1 MATKSGNKGRYICK
15 VGFYDIYAKDS
26 FKPKKTSKYNYAKA
40 DVAST
45 EYNLV
50 HAKKLVEKGFKTKD
64 EAVNKANDIDLF
76 NFSHINSYFLDIYD
90 VGNFINN
97 NITDNVGIHLDSYG
111 RAWIGSNGE
120 HIKMVSSER
129 FGDINKVTIN
139 VYSPNNNNF
148 NEVNY
153 YKELLGVFDLNCCM
167 AGLDRINNKIIYT
180 EQFID
185 FLFTHKIEVTN
196 TSQPLQTTIRLH
208 NKCEELKSDTS
219 NLDNEMELIQHSFFI
234 TTNKSIGPEWFEK
247 TKIYRDLVLKYFTF
261 KTPHPNSNQ
270 NIFNYN
276 VKDFVVNNYFSF
288 FYRSK
293 YFSQE
298 QLIIFWDIFVRGKNK
313 KVFNTLVDFYKNK
326 SGEEIF
332 NASIMYSDRGATYF
346 NNPLLTDFINILYY
360 APKYFDCDYT
370 EEDINK
376 ISQHTEYVRSEIFVD
391 PLIFLTDNIK
401 DHIKMFEFIKK
412 YFVGENGNFKMSL
425 FDKVIRRVVEVK
437 QIRNNKNDSTFNY
450 GEKIKKFKNALNN
463 TWIKHYPNKNV
474 LRHRFKNKI
483 TYSLDLD
490 F

>member
-1 MATKSGNKGRYICK
+1 MRREEIIKFLKSEETFNQVLGIINHESESRGCGIGDYPMHYFMAGGSVANTIYYLLNKSK
-15 VGFYDIYAKDS
+15 F
-26 FKPKKTSKYNYAKA
+26 
-40 DVAST
+40 DVP
-45 EYNLV
+45 V
-50 HAKKLVEKGFKTKD
+50 I
-64 EAVNKANDIDLF
+64 NDIDLF
-76 NFSHINSYFLDIYD
+76 NFSHNNNYYMGIPEVN
-90 VGNFINN
+90 NFIFG
-97 NITDNVGIHLDSYG
+97 NISEDANIHLDSYG

-120 HIKMVSSER
+120 HIRMVSSER

-139 VYSPNNNNF
+139 VYSPNNISF
-148 NEVNY
+148 NEVDY
-153 YKELLGVFDLNCCM
+153 YKELLGIFDLNCCM

-208 NKCEELKSDTS
+208 KKCEELNSDVS

-247 TKIYRDLVLKYFTF
+247 TRRYRDLFLKYFTF
-261 KTPHPNSNQ
+261 KTPHPNSDQ
-270 NIFNYN
+270 NIFNYT

-332 NASIMYSDRGATYF
+332 NASIMYSDRGNTYF

-376 ISQHTEYVRSEIFVD
+376 ISQYTEYVRSEIFVD

-412 YFVGENGNFKMSL
+412 YFVGENGNFKMGL
-425 FDKVIRRVVEVK
+425 FDRVIRRVVEVK

-474 LRHRFKNKI
+474 LKHRFKNKI
-483 TYSLDLD
+483 NYSLDLD